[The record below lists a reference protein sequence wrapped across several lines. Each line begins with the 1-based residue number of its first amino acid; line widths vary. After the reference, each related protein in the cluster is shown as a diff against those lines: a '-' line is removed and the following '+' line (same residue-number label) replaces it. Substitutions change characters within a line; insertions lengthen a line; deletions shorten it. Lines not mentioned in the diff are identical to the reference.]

1 MTTDPKGIPKAESI
15 PLGMSGI
22 QSLGVAAAAAAA
34 AAGTTARPDSA
45 TVSVSALTRL
55 SELPMLVSSLVK
67 LGVSTTVR
75 LHSGEKEK
83 LRSTIAALNARSE
96 IVSAALTLRG
106 DMPVK

>member
-22 QSLGVAAAAAAA
+22 QSLGVAAA